1 MRTILRQ
8 LSAPAPREALASRRS
23 FLQACA
29 VGLAGTLFA
38 SSGFPQEEKA
48 VTSRE
53 AREDA
58 QHAIPWEKLNDETQ
72 RKIRSVMEHPS
83 IYRRMPRRVV
93 ECDSD
98 LYVFLLRNPE
108 VVVNMWQ
115 VMGVSNMTAQRTGDY
130 TWKGNDG
137 SGTLCDVELA
147 YGTEDTHIL
156 YGEGFYEGPL
166 FKRRIAGRCVV
177 LLRSAY
183 DKPEG
188 ERQRVANLL
197 DVFLT
202 VDNAGL
208 DLIAKTLSP
217 LVGSTAD
224 TNFAETAKFL
234 SRVSLTAEQNGAGL
248 QRMATKLTQVE
259 PTVRDKFI
267 ELTATVQERAALRN
281 AAAPAAATTSLR
293 R

>member
-8 LSAPAPREALASRRS
+8 FSAPASLGTMNSRRS
-23 FLQACA
+23 FLQSCA
-29 VGLAGTLFA
+29 AGLGAALLPY
-38 SSGFPQEEKA
+38 SGIAQEERA
-48 VTSRE
+48 VSTRE
-53 AREDA
+53 AREEA
-58 QHAIPWEKLNDETQ
+58 QRAIPWEKLNDETQ

-83 IYRRMPRRVV
+83 IYRRMPRKVV
-93 ECDSD
+93 ECDAD
-98 LYVFLLRNPE
+98 LYRFLLRNPE

-115 VMGVSNMTAQRTGDY
+115 VMGVSNMTALRTGAY

-137 SGTLCDVELA
+137 SGTQCDVELA

-177 LLRSAY
+177 LLRSGYETAE
-183 DKPEG
+183 D
-188 ERQRVANLL
+188 ERPRVANLL

-248 QRMATKLTQVE
+248 QRMAGKLTKVD
-259 PTVRDKFI
+259 PPVRDKFI
-267 ELTATVQERAALRN
+267 ELTAAVQERAALRN
-281 AAAPAAATTSLR
+281 AAASTATTALR

>member
-1 MRTILRQ
+1 
-8 LSAPAPREALASRRS
+8 
-23 FLQACA
+23 LQACA
-29 VGLAGTLFA
+29 VGLAGTLLA
-38 SSGFPQEEKA
+38 GSGFPQEEKA

-58 QHAIPWEKLNDETQ
+58 QHAVPWEKLNDETQ

-98 LYVFLLRNPE
+98 LFLFLLRNPE

-188 ERQRVANLL
+188 ERPRVANVL

-208 DLIAKTLSP
+208 DLIAKTLFRSGP
-217 LVGSTAD
+217 LCGMPPPLQ
-224 TNFAETAKFL
+224 TAKFL

-281 AAAPAAATTSLR
+281 AAAPSAATTSLR